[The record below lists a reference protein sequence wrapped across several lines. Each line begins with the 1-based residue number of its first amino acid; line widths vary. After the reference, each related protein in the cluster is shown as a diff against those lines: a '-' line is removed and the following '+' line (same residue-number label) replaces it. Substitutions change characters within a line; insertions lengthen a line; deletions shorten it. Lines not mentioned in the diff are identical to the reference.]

1 MKIEHKNGPVAARGR
16 RAAFTLIEVM
26 AASGL
31 AGIMFVSVFAGL
43 TGSFEMVRA
52 NRENL
57 RAGQIL
63 LEKMELI
70 RLYNW
75 NQITGADTTTFVPAT
90 FSGAYYTDGSTRGG
104 S

>member
-1 MKIEHKNGPVAARGR
+1 MKIEHKNERGAARGR

-26 AASGL
+26 AASSL
-31 AGIMFVSVFAGL
+31 AGIMFISVFAGL
-43 TGSFEMVRA
+43 TSSFQIVQV

-75 NQITGADTTTFVPAT
+75 NQVTGADTTTFYA
-90 FSGAYYTDGSTRGG
+90 
-104 S
+104 